1 MDELIASVVEKTS
14 LDEEEAAVV
23 VKLVLDFIK
32 DKLPAPVG
40 AQIDNL
46 LDGEGGLGGAADMLG
61 GLFGKK

>member
-14 LDEEEAAVV
+14 LNEEEAAVV
-23 VKLVLDFIK
+23 IKLVLDFIK
-32 DKLPAPVG
+32 DKLPPVVG
-40 AQIDNL
+40 GQIDNL